1 MYKHRS
7 IIPRSLVVNVIT
19 VFEISSTGQEM
30 DKRMCSMKIELDIFC
45 LLAVGNGRPL
55 KGYKL
60 YMIKPSRKESRQ
72 KTMIKKTK
80 PACVLFD

>member
-1 MYKHRS
+1 
-7 IIPRSLVVNVIT
+7 
-19 VFEISSTGQEM
+19 
-30 DKRMCSMKIELDIFC
+30 MKIELDIFC